1 MSGTKAAKTGERA
14 ALLSI
19 VVPMYNEEAN
29 IGPFL
34 ARVEAAA
41 EAVVAP
47 LEERY
52 EIICVDD
59 GSSDATVARLLHARE
74 RNPAVK
80 IVSLSRNFG
89 KDVALSAGLDHA
101 SGSAVIPID
110 ADLQDPPEL
119 IPELFAKWLEGNDV
133 VYATRTSRNSD
144 TFAKRLTAAWFY
156 QVHNR
161 LADVDIPNNTGDFR
175 LMDRR
180 VIEAL
185 RRLPERNRFMK
196 GLFSWVGF
204 RQTGVA
210 YEREQRANGVSK
222 WKYWRLWNFALDGIT
237 TSTTLPL
244 RIWTYAGL
252 GISVLAFAY
261 AGFLIARTLINGV
274 DVPGY
279 ASLMV
284 VVLMFGGINMLTLG
298 IMGEYIGRIYTEAK
312 ARPLYLVRDLFGF
325 DEPLGRDSGPRSKT
339 PRDTETEDRQWTA
352 RSTPAWQS
360 LKTGI
365 GGS

>member
-1 MSGTKAAKTGERA
+1 MSRKTAPKNKGKRGI
-14 ALLSI
+14 LLSI
-19 VVPMYNEEAN
+19 VVPMLNEEEN
-29 IGPFL
+29 IEPFL
-34 ARVEAAA
+34 ARVEAVT
-41 EAVVAP
+41 EDIVGP

-59 GSSDATVARLLHARE
+59 GSSDATVSKLLAQCK
-74 RNPAVK
+74 RNPAIR

-89 KDVALSAGLDHA
+89 KDIALSAGLDHA
-101 SGSAVIPID
+101 SGAAVIPID

-119 IPELFAKWLEGNDV
+119 IPELFAKWLEGHDV
-133 VYATRTSRNSD
+133 VYATRTSRETD
-144 TFAKRLTAAWFY
+144 TIAKRLTASWFY
-156 QVHNR
+156 QIHNK
-161 LADVDIPNNTGDFR
+161 LADIDIPDNTGDFR

-204 RQTGVA
+204 RQTGID
-210 YEREQRANGVSK
+210 YERDSRANGVSK

-237 TSTTLPL
+237 SSTTLPL

-252 GISVLAFAY
+252 AISGFAFAY
-261 AGFLIARTLINGV
+261 AAFLIVSTMINGV

-284 VVLMFGGINMLTLG
+284 VVLLFGGINLLTLG
-298 IMGEYIGRIYTEAK
+298 VIGEYLGRIYTEVK
-312 ARPLYLVRDLFGF
+312 ARPLYLVRDLYGF
-325 DEPLGRDSGPRSKT
+325 DEPQDRGPQQHDNKT
-339 PRDTETEDRQWTA
+339 EEREWTA
-352 RSTPAWQS
+352 RSTPAWQN
-360 LKTGI
+360 LKMGT

>member
-1 MSGTKAAKTGERA
+1 MDGTMSGKRAAKTDHRA
-14 ALLSI
+14 VLLSI

-29 IGPFL
+29 IEPFL
-34 ARVEAAA
+34 ARVEAAT
-41 EAVVAP
+41 EGIVAP
-47 LEERY
+47 LEESY

-59 GSSDATVARLLHARE
+59 GSRDATVANLLAERK
-74 RNPAVK
+74 RNPAIK
-80 IVSLSRNFG
+80 IISLSRNFG

-119 IPELFAKWLEGNDV
+119 IPELFAKWLEGHDM
-133 VYATRTSRNSD
+133 VYATRISRSSD
-144 TFAKRLTAAWFY
+144 TLAKRLTADWFY

-210 YEREQRANGVSK
+210 YERDPRAYGASK

-237 TSTTLPL
+237 ASTTLPL

-261 AGFLIARTLINGV
+261 AAFLIAHTLINGV

-284 VVLMFGGINMLTLG
+284 VVLLFGGINMLTLG

-325 DEPLGRDSGPRSKT
+325 DDVQGRASDRPPERRTT
-339 PRDTETEDRQWTA
+339 PRPRIEN
-352 RSTPAWQS
+352 
-360 LKTGI
+360 
-365 GGS
+365 GSPGLRPHGRA